1 MIKSSSIDGAYLEKC
16 FYLYLQLNKDSS

>member
-16 FYLYLQLNKDSS
+16 FYLYLQLNN